1 MSRRGSVSRKE
12 VNPDPVYNSIIVAR
26 LVNYVMQ
33 DGKKSA
39 AEKAVYG
46 AFESL
51 EKKLN
56 RPAKEVFDEVMQN
69 VRPSIEV
76 RSRRVGGAT
85 YQVPTDV
92 RDARSVSLALR
103 WLVVSAKKRAEKTMQ
118 DKLAGELMD
127 ALNNRGGAIKTKED
141 KRKMAEANRA
151 FAHFR
156 W

>member
-46 AFESL
+46 AFEL
-51 EKKLN
+51 IEKKIK

-69 VRPSIEV
+69 VRPAIEV

-92 RDARSVSLALR
+92 RDARSISLALR
-103 WLVVSAKKRAEKTMQ
+103 WLVVSAKKRAEKTME
-118 DKLAGELMD
+118 DKLAGELID

>member
-12 VNPDPVYNSIIVAR
+12 VNPDPVYNSVLVAR
-26 LVNYVMQ
+26 LVNYLMRA
-33 DGKKSA
+33 GKKSV
-39 AEKAVYG
+39 AEKAVHR
-46 AFESL
+46 AFKVIEN
-51 EKKLN
+51 KLKRN
-56 RPAKEVFDEVMQN
+56 PLEVFEEVMQN
-69 VRPSIEV
+69 IRPSIEV

-92 RDARSVSLALR
+92 REARSISLALN
-103 WLVVSAKKRAEKTMQ
+103 WLVSSARKRGDKTIT
-118 DKLAGELMD
+118 DKLAGEMMD
-127 ALNNRGGAIKTKED
+127 ALNNRGGAIKIKED